1 MKHILT
7 FAICFCLFLSMTAC
21 SSESDSLPI
30 VTPTLE
36 AMVVSS
42 IPSPEENETG
52 NEAMQDTIEFGITIN
67 DTYYSI
73 PSALKQYLDDG
84 WSISEQTPYFLHPM
98 VSEDYYDVRA
108 NWSLTEDGQRIYPG
122 GSIIRLLEKDG
133 VLLEVTIANQ
143 VNPWEDGKEQ
153 KIEDG
158 VVDSITVFYDEAH
171 TSIKLNDMELSSL
184 TPETLIAAY
193 PGSDGWTHAPSDY
206 SSRPELGTSIAY
218 DIEHNLDNCNRT
230 ISIYFDPDYTAFKV
244 TVWNETPLKPYK

>member
-1 MKHILT
+1 MKKVLT
-7 FAICFCLFLSMTAC
+7 FAICFCLSLSMTAC
-21 SSESDSLPI
+21 SSESDSPPI

-36 AMVVSS
+36 AVVSS
-42 IPSPEENETG
+42 TASPEENESE
-52 NEAMQDTIEFGITIN
+52 NEAMQDTIEFGLTIN
-67 DTYYSI
+67 NTYYSI
-73 PSALKQYLDDG
+73 PRALKQYLDDG

-143 VNPWEDGKEQ
+143 VDPSEDGKEQ

-171 TSIKLNDMELSSL
+171 TSIKLNDVELSSL
-184 TPETLIAAY
+184 TPESLLAAY
-193 PGSDGWTHAPSDY
+193 PGSDGWTHTPSDY
-206 SSRPELGTSIAY
+206 SNHPEFGTSINY
-218 DIEHNLDNCNRT
+218 DIEHNLDYCNRT
-230 ISIYFDPDYTAFKV
+230 ISIYFDLDYTAFKV
-244 TVWNETPLKPYK
+244 TVWNQTPLKHSK